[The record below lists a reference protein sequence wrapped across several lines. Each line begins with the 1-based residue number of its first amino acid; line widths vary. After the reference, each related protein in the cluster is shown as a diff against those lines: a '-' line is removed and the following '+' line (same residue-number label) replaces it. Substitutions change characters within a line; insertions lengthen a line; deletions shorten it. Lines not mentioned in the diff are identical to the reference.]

1 MDEGVI
7 RASREGTP
15 QGEPLSP
22 LLSNIILDDLDKELE
37 KRGHKFCRY
46 ADGCNIYVK
55 SQRAGERV
63 LESISGFLEK
73 KLKLKVNRKKS
84 AVDRPWKRKF
94 LGYSVTAHKKPLLR
108 VAPQSV
114 ARLKGKVRA
123 ILRAGRGRNIG
134 RTIDVLKPLLHG
146 WYVYFRLAETKNVFE
161 QLDGWLRRRLRLIL
175 WRQWKRPLTRTKRL
189 MERGL
194 SRERARNSA
203 LNGRGPW
210 WNSGASHMNQAFP
223 KRYFDQLGMFSFLD
237 NHLVAHA
244 VT

>member
-1 MDEGVI
+1 
-7 RASREGTP
+7 
-15 QGEPLSP
+15 
-22 LLSNIILDDLDKELE
+22 
-37 KRGHKFCRY
+37 
-46 ADGCNIYVK
+46 VK

>member
-1 MDEGVI
+1 M
-7 RASREGTP
+7 
-15 QGEPLSP
+15 
-22 LLSNIILDDLDKELE
+22 
-37 KRGHKFCRY
+37 
-46 ADGCNIYVK
+46 K

-114 ARLKGKVRA
+114 ARLKGKVKA
-123 ILRAGRGRNIG
+123 VLRAGRGRNIG
-134 RTIDVLKPLLHG
+134 RTIDALKPLLHG
-146 WYVYFRLAETKNVFE
+146 WYVYFRLAETKSVFE
-161 QLDGWLRRRLRLIL
+161 QLDSWLRRRLRLIL
-175 WRQWKRPLTRTKRL
+175 WRQWKRPLTRTRRL

-210 WNSGASHMNQAFP
+210 WNSGASHMNHAFP

-237 NHLVAHA
+237 NHLAVHA